1 MLDPNTEF
9 GALLQQAAQIK
20 GKQCE
25 NKRRLFEKSPCFL
38 KQSLF
43 NGEKEECKQER
54 LLPFAE
60 RMEVLIEDNGNRELT
75 LNGASDG
82 FKDKLGEE
90 LELDGASD
98 TGNGKRS
105 KIVSVFHTDTAR
117 SLDGHFLR

>member
-1 MLDPNTEF
+1 MIGTIREVTELLAFGENIRCKLEFDPIKSR
-9 GALLQQAAQIK
+9 LQVRAYHDDY
-20 GKQCE
+20 
-25 NKRRLFEKSPCFL
+25 
-38 KQSLF
+38 
-43 NGEKEECKQER
+43 
-54 LLPFAE
+54 FAE
-60 RMEVLIEDNGNRELT
+60 RMEVLIDDNGNRELT